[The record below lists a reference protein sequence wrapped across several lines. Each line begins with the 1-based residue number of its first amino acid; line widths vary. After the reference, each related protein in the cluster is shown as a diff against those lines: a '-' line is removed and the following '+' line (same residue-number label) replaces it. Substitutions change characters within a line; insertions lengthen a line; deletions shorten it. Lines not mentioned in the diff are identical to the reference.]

1 MMNAEWNEIRHRRTT
16 LRPWHRWHA

>member
-1 MMNAEWNEIRHRRTT
+1 MNAEWNEIRHRRTT